1 MKKRPCLSPWLFLA
15 AFLGAS
21 GCWLSPL
28 SGQEPPAPPAAP
40 PATPEVGLDAPGP
53 SPGGFRPGF
62 GRPGAGPGG
71 EESGVSLQF
80 PLNAVSDLLPVY
92 ERLTRKT
99 VVRDN
104 AVLTGQQISLVT
116 PAPVPADEAVR
127 LIEAALAVNGY
138 VLIPE
143 PDGRTVKLLLGRP
156 ANDPNA
162 RFNEGEPLYTAPDQL
177 PNGEALVGYFM
188 RLDHIAPED
197 AAAIFANHVQLNPYG
212 RITPVAAPAGLLITE
227 NAALVRKFVRLQEV
241 IDVPAEEARLLTEF
255 IRLEHADANTV
266 SQIIQA
272 AMDAR
277 YEESLR
283 LEGQGRTVSGTQ
295 PAPTAQRT
303 EGSQN
308 RPDGQGNRDAA
319 SQRNRPV
326 SGVIG
331 SANNPA
337 AQLIAD
343 DRLNRIMVQAA
354 PADLAFILGLVEQF
368 DQPLPDK
375 DPLEVALNYAKVI
388 DVLPV
393 VVDVLTDMGSGTTQL
408 PGGRTLET
416 RQTPVSSST
425 LSSLPGLQD
434 DQPQT
439 RFQQQAG
446 DTTTGEEADRLAFPV
461 EESGP
466 VSVLVGKTRVIAD
479 RQSNFIIVTGSEEA
493 KRTAA
498 ETIARLDRR
507 PPQVYLALVIGQL
520 TLDNGLDLGVDYLKK
535 FEAFDPRNSNS
546 SGVAAGLLAGRPDIL
561 TGNAVSDVR
570 NNLITN
576 AFGPASGLNVYGA
589 IGDQIDV
596 FITALETSNRFKVI
610 SRPVLSVQ
618 NNKRAAITSGQRIPV
633 PSQTVTN
640 VNGGVNNAALNTTIT
655 FEAVVLKLEVIP
667 LINADREVTLEI
679 VQINDTVV
687 GQQIVANN
695 SVPIIGTEELT
706 TTVTVPDRQTIV
718 LGGLITE
725 QQIRDVNGIPFVNR
739 IPVVGQAFKRTTSEK
754 TRSEL
759 LIFIQP
765 VVVDGDPEI
774 AAASFDEDVRTEI
787 GEDAAKK
794 FPGPGSP
801 TAIWKADSDGSDA
814 PPKAL
819 TPTSGS
825 GLGGKPSAKVRPE
838 RSRSPFSLRR

>member
-1 MKKRPCLSPWLFLA
+1 M
-15 AFLGAS
+15 G
-21 GCWLSPL
+21 
-28 SGQEPPAPPAAP
+28 
-40 PATPEVGLDAPGP
+40 
-53 SPGGFRPGF
+53 PGGFRPGF
-62 GRPGAGPGG
+62 GRPGGGPGPG
-71 EESGVSLQF
+71 PEGDAAGVSLQF

-104 AVLTGQQISLVT
+104 AVLSGQQISLVT
-116 PAPVPADEAVR
+116 PGPVPAEEAIR

-138 VLIPE
+138 VLIPG

-162 RFNEGEPLYTAPDQL
+162 RFNEGEPLYTSAEQL
-177 PNGEALVGYFM
+177 PEGEALVGYFM
-188 RLDHIAPED
+188 RLEHIAPED
-197 AAAIFANHVQLNPYG
+197 AATIFANHVQLNPYG

-227 NAALVRKFVRLQEV
+227 NAALVRKFAKLQEV

-255 IRLEHADANTV
+255 IQLEHADANTV

-283 LEGQGRTVSGTQ
+283 LEEQGRTVSGAPGT
-295 PAPTAQRT
+295 PAPRP
-303 EGSQN
+303 EGSSPN
-308 RPDGQGNRDAA
+308 RPDGQPNRDGGGGGSAN
-319 SQRNRPV
+319 QRNRPV

-375 DPLEVALNYAKVI
+375 APLEVALKYAKVI

-393 VVDVLTDMGSGTTQL
+393 VVDVLMDMGSGTTQL
-408 PGGRTLET
+408 PGGRSLET

-439 RFQQQAG
+439 RFQQQTG
-446 DTTTGEEADRLAFPV
+446 DTTTGEEADRLAFPA

-498 ETIARLDRR
+498 ETISRLDRR
-507 PPQVYLALVIGQL
+507 PPQVYLGMVIGQL
-520 TLDNGLDLGVDYLKK
+520 TLGNGIDLGVDYLKK
-535 FEAFDPRNSNS
+535 FEAFDPSNANS
-546 SGVAAGLLAGRPDIL
+546 SGIAAGLLAGRPDIL
-561 TGNAVSDVR
+561 TGSAIDDVR

-633 PSQTVTN
+633 PSQTVTD
-640 VNGGVNNAALNTTIT
+640 VGGGVNNAALNTTIT

-679 VQINDTVV
+679 VQVNDTVV
-687 GQQIVANN
+687 GEQVVANN
-695 SVPIIGTEELT
+695 TVPIIGTEELT
-706 TTVTVPDRQTIV
+706 TTVTVPDRHTIV

-739 IPVVGQAFKRTTSEK
+739 LPVVGQAFKRTNSEK

-765 VVVDGDPEI
+765 VVVDGNTEI
-774 AAASFDEDVRTEI
+774 AAASFDEDVRTEV
-787 GEDAAKK
+787 GGDAAKK
-794 FPGPGSP
+794 FPGPGTP
-801 TAIWKADSDGSDA
+801 TATWTAEAEEPEKPSKS
-814 PPKAL
+814 L
-819 TPTSGS
+819 LPTSGS
-825 GLGGKPSAKVRPE
+825 GEGGKPSAKVRPE
-838 RSRSPFSLRR
+838 RHRFPFGQRR